1 VTKFLVY
8 VFEEPLEDDEM
19 IVATN
24 LLMFYTHNLRVA
36 RSQNVGFH

>member
-1 VTKFLVY
+1 MKKFLVC
-8 VFEEPLEDDEM
+8 VFEEPLEDDGM

-24 LLMFYTHNLRVA
+24 LFIFYTHNLRVA